1 VSVATTLGGCRVV
14 DTGQWGGMSVP
25 LTGVVLAQPRDC
37 VGRFSVSD
45 SGLPGALIGSVE
57 VG

>member
-1 VSVATTLGGCRVV
+1 
-14 DTGQWGGMSVP
+14 MSVP